1 MRHEK
6 QARADGGHMHR
17 LRALSIDRATAAV
30 PPQLR
35 QALFSRVHDMQRAPE
50 LMRLI
55 TNEKVRRYR
64 FRVCFCLLSCIRARA
79 CSWRFCLACGSCP
92 PSL

>member
-1 MRHEK
+1 MLETTREK
-6 QARADGGHMHR
+6 QSRYTDED
-17 LRALSIDRATAAV
+17 I
-30 PPQLR
+30 R

-64 FRVCFCLLSCIRARA
+64 FRDCFCLLSCLCARA

>member
-1 MRHEK
+1 MLETTREK
-6 QARADGGHMHR
+6 QSRYTDED
-17 LRALSIDRATAAV
+17 I
-30 PPQLR
+30 R